1 MKNKFKN
8 LCSLAM
14 FIMVAACGSDDES
27 SIDLSPFKGLNT
39 EPELTTDTLANGDPL
54 YLNYE
59 YTGSMM
65 NTDAVDNSDHSFTF
79 TPEASG
85 LVIID
90 LTADSVEINLHIYV
104 DGNENE
110 LNLEDTGEG
119 NSILVLEA
127 EAGVT
132 YTVDASVYLEE
143 NDVSYA
149 YTLVVSE
156 ANRERLELLEDEYW
170 LGIDI
175 DQSETCVVTNSEE
188 TDEYD
193 RSFSLGIILNTVDAY
208 FRVGNKYFNLTKI
221 SKNHY
226 EYRSSETDGGEGW
239 STSSNVVYDIKLDE
253 SLGSM
258 TLDAEYTTVEIYSET
273 TTCNGTESW
282 AGNVLL

>member
-149 YTLVVSE
+149 YTLIVTE
-156 ANRERLELLEDEYW
+156 ANRVRLGLEKDEYW
-170 LGIDI
+170 LGVTI
-175 DQSETCVVTNSEE
+175 DQSETCES
-188 TDEYD
+188 TDVQSAGVYEK
-193 RSFSLGIILNTVDAY
+193 SFSFGIIFNGVAPY
-208 FRVGNKYFNLTKI
+208 FRVGSTLLNLTET
-221 SKNHY
+221 SNNRY

-239 STSSNVVYDIKLDE
+239 SYSSEVVYDLQVNE
-253 SLGSM
+253 NSGSM
-258 TLDAEYTTVEIYSET
+258 TLDAEYTNVETDSET

-282 AGNVLL
+282 TGNVLL

>member
-90 LTADSVEINLHIYV
+90 LTTDSVEINLHIYV

-149 YTLVVSE
+149 YTLIVTE
-156 ANRERLELLEDEYW
+156 ANRVRLGLEKDEYW
-170 LGIDI
+170 LGVTI
-175 DQSETCVVTNSEE
+175 DQSETCES
-188 TDEYD
+188 TDVQSAGVYEK
-193 RSFSLGIILNTVDAY
+193 SFSLGIIFNGVAPY
-208 FRVGNKYFNLTKI
+208 FRVGSTLLNLTET
-221 SKNHY
+221 SNNRY

-239 STSSNVVYDIKLDE
+239 SYSSEVVYDLQVNE
-253 SLGSM
+253 NSGSM
-258 TLDAEYTTVEIYSET
+258 TLDAEYTNVETDSET

-282 AGNVLL
+282 TGNVLL